1 MWFTKHLVGNMS
13 QKCNTL
19 KSHSSERAR
28 AEIFLKRC
36 GRLGGISYTGS
47 LGKIQDVSLL
57 LNPVVVRRFPLIPLH
72 LGKWFSF

>member
-28 AEIFLKRC
+28 AEIFQKDV
-36 GRLGGISYTGS
+36 GG
-47 LGKIQDVSLL
+47 LWE
-57 LNPVVVRRFPLIPLH
+57 FPTP
-72 LGKWFSF
+72 GP